1 MSPDYGRNSKIYW
14 TLIESMDSL
23 RENLTPALQAL
34 LFLLVILVDGTP
46 VYEHHSLD
54 QGLETSLT
62 RGPEKLVVSSVIK
75 EIVDD
80 VIIGTKIICKA
91 CKMIRKVAETFKKCL
106 EGEELISLRQLENHT
121 LQEFPTY
128 IFKEENKADSQ
139 PAFCLEPKLAGS
151 CKNKTARYF
160 YNAKTGCCEPFVYSG
175 CEGNKNNFNTI
186 GDCLKSCCPDCMKT
200 CCTLKESQGGH
211 VKSGP

>member
-1 MSPDYGRNSKIYW
+1 MKMNCLCLS
-14 TLIESMDSL
+14 
-23 RENLTPALQAL
+23 AAL

-54 QGLETSLT
+54 QG
-62 RGPEKLVVSSVIK
+62 
-75 EIVDD
+75 
-80 VIIGTKIICKA
+80 
-91 CKMIRKVAETFKKCL
+91 
-106 EGEELISLRQLENHT
+106 EELISLRQLENHT
-121 LQEFPTY
+121 LQEFPTH
-128 IFKEENKADSQ
+128 ILEEENKDSQ

-160 YNAKTGCCEPFVYSG
+160 YNAKTGCCEPFVYGG

-186 GDCLKSCCPDCMKT
+186 DNCLKSCCPDCMKT
-200 CCTLKESQGGH
+200 CCTLEESQGGH

>member
-1 MSPDYGRNSKIYW
+1 MNCLCLS
-14 TLIESMDSL
+14 
-23 RENLTPALQAL
+23 AAL

-80 VIIGTKIICKA
+80 VIIG
-91 CKMIRKVAETFKKCL
+91 
-106 EGEELISLRQLENHT
+106 EELISLRQLENHA
-121 LQEFPTY
+121 LQEFPTH
-128 IFKEENKADSQ
+128 ILEEENKADSQ

-160 YNAKTGCCEPFVYSG
+160 YSAKTGCCEPFVDGG
-175 CEGNKNNFNTI
+175 CEDNKNNFNTI
-186 GDCLKSCCPDCMKT
+186 DNCLKSCCPDCMKT
-200 CCTLKESQGGH
+200 CCTLEESQG
-211 VKSGP
+211 

>member
-1 MSPDYGRNSKIYW
+1 MNCLCLS
-14 TLIESMDSL
+14 
-23 RENLTPALQAL
+23 AAL

-80 VIIGTKIICKA
+80 VIIATDTKNLFTFHGQFWLISTRIC
-91 CKMIRKVAETFKKCL
+91 
-106 EGEELISLRQLENHT
+106 EELISLRQLENHA
-121 LQEFPTY
+121 LQEFPTHMLE
-128 IFKEENKADSQ
+128 EENKDSQ

-160 YNAKTGCCEPFVYSG
+160 YNAKTGCCEPFVDGG
-175 CEGNKNNFNTI
+175 CEDNKNNFNTI
-186 GDCLKSCCPDCMKT
+186 DNCLKSCCPDCMKT
-200 CCTLKESQGGH
+200 
-211 VKSGP
+211 

>member
-1 MSPDYGRNSKIYW
+1 MNCLCFS
-14 TLIESMDSL
+14 
-23 RENLTPALQAL
+23 AAL
-34 LFLLVILVDGTP
+34 LFVLVILVDGTP
-46 VYEHHSLD
+46 VYEHHSLG

-80 VIIGTKIICKA
+80 VII
-91 CKMIRKVAETFKKCL
+91 
-106 EGEELISLRQLENHT
+106 GEELISLRQLENHT

-160 YNAKTGCCEPFVYSG
+160 YNAKTGCCEPFVYGG

-186 GDCLKSCCPDCMKT
+186 EDCLKSCCPDCMKT

-211 VKSGP
+211 MKSGP